1 MPESSA
7 PSIAAEIAILDDDL
21 DFRTYLEDL
30 LIDEEIYQVRA
41 FSKAEEL
48 FAGCEERLPDI
59 VLLDMKMGDVTG
71 DKVVEQLLAR
81 WPGLCVIIVTG
92 YPSLEDMRATFKLKV
107 FDYVAKPFTLAQLRQ
122 VLKNAVEAFGLGH
135 NPQDRLRERL
145 GHAIKMLR
153 VSRDWSLKDM
163 ASHTRLSVSQI
174 SAIERGANL
183 PSIESLLSICGAFG
197 KKPSEVLASID
208 F

>member
-1 MPESSA
+1 MPDSGA
-7 PSIAAEIAILDDDL
+7 PLIAAEIAVLDDDL
-21 DFRTYLEDL
+21 DFRNYLEDVL
-30 LIDEEIYQVRA
+30 TDEKVYTVRTYSTA
-41 FSKAEEL
+41 ADLVAS
-48 FAGCEERLPDI
+48 CEERVPDI
-59 VLLDMKMGDVTG
+59 VLLDMKMGDMTG
-71 DKVVEQLLAR
+71 DKVVEQLLSR
-81 WPGLCVIIVTG
+81 WPGMCVIIITG

-107 FDYVAKPFTLAQLRQ
+107 FDYIAKPFTLAQLRQ
-122 VLKNAVEAFGLGH
+122 VLKNAVDAFGLGH
-135 NPQDRLRERL
+135 TAQDRLRERL

-163 ASHTRLSVSQI
+163 AAHTKLSVSQI

-183 PSIESLLSICGAFG
+183 PSIESMLSICGAFG

>member
-1 MPESSA
+1 
-7 PSIAAEIAILDDDL
+7 
-21 DFRTYLEDL
+21 
-30 LIDEEIYQVRA
+30 
-41 FSKAEEL
+41 
-48 FAGCEERLPDI
+48 
-59 VLLDMKMGDVTG
+59 
-71 DKVVEQLLAR
+71 VVEQLLAR